1 MAALTPVPKI
11 QFFDANGNP
20 LAGGKLYSYD
30 AGTTTPRPTYTNY
43 GGATPN
49 ANPVILDS
57 RGEANVWLDS
67 SLYKLKL
74 TSATDVEIWTVDNV
88 GGAATLAQ
96 LAASGGSALVGFLQ
110 AGSGA
115 VTRTAQAKMR
125 DVVNV
130 LDFGAD
136 PTGVADSTTAIQ
148 NAINAAVSAGAQV
161 VGQGTFRTSSKI
173 TIKGDTDFSQA
184 IFNIYSTPPIAVEI
198 STGSA
203 ANPTDN
209 LFNVNVWMP
218 LEINN
223 MTKPGTGW
231 AGQGIGVR
239 TVNLNS
245 CRVFF
250 NQIKNFATGLLVTA
264 YSEGNAYNEYHIGA
278 LINNQVNLKLY
289 GSDTGGYVNEN
300 NFYGGR
306 FFFYSAEGTNV
317 SGTRHISIP
326 TALSATGIQNNN
338 IFYKPSIEGDTPEY
352 HIENAGQYNTF
363 VQGRYESAP
372 SKVLY
377 VGDTAAK
384 GTYNVIS
391 GGYTAGNIVF
401 SYSGSSSSFDNQ
413 LNLVPDRNLVSGS
426 SVEGVFRYR
435 NSNGSSDPIQ
445 TFYAAA
451 TNPTAATSTQWTMRH
466 SATQLKGKQTAD
478 VHERVKIDYQ
488 NGLIY
493 LGLGTATPAAYFGN
507 NTATQLGV
515 FASDGFVPLVDA
527 TIFLG
532 RSDLRWSEV
541 YAANG
546 TINTSDEREKQDI
559 AELDAAEKRVAIA
572 LKGLIKKFRFKDAV
586 EKKGDAARVHVGVI
600 AQEVMSAFQSEN
612 LDPMRY
618 GIVCYDQWDAMPEKL
633 DEDGKVLSPARPA
646 GNRYGIRYEQMLAF
660 IIAAL

>member
-1 MAALTPVPKI
+1 MALTKVS
-11 QFFDANGNP
+11 
-20 LAGGKLYSYD
+20 YSMV
-30 AGTTTPRPTYTNY
+30 TN
-43 GGATPN
+43 APIN
-49 ANPVILDS
+49 I
-57 RGEANVWLDS
+57 
-67 SLYKLKL
+67 
-74 TSATDVEIWTVDNV
+74 VDY
-88 GGAATLAQ
+88 
-96 LAASGGSALVGFLQ
+96 
-110 AGSGA
+110 
-115 VTRTAQAKMR
+115 
-125 DVVNV
+125 
-130 LDFGAD
+130 GAD
-136 PTGVADSTTAIQ
+136 PTGANDSTAAIQ
-148 NAINAAVSAGAQV
+148 AAIDAAVAADVRV

-173 TIKGDTDFSQA
+173 TIKCDADFSQA
-184 IFNIYSTPPIAVEI
+184 IFNVYSTPAIAVEI

-278 LINNQVNLKLY
+278 LINNQINLQLY
-289 GSDTGGYVNEN
+289 ANDAGGYVNEN

-384 GTYNVIS
+384 GTFNVIN

-413 LNLVPDRNLVSGS
+413 VNLVPDKNIVSGS
-426 SVEGVFRYR
+426 SNDGVFRYK
-435 NSNGSSDPIQ
+435 NSAGSASPIYSFFPANVKPE
-445 TFYAAA
+445 T
-451 TNPTAATSTQWTMRH
+451 ATSTQWTVRH
-466 SATQLKGKQTAD
+466 SAADLKGKLTAD
-478 VHERVKIDYQ
+478 AHERVKIDYQ

-493 LGLGTATPAAYFGN
+493 LGLGSATPAAYFGN
-507 NTATQLGV
+507 NTATQMGV
-515 FASDGFVPLVDA
+515 YAANGFVPLVDA
-527 TIFLG
+527 TIDLG
-532 RSDLRWSEV
+532 KSSLRWATV
-541 YAANG
+541 YAATG
-546 TINTSDEREKQDI
+546 AINTSDANEKQQIRALTD
-559 AELDAAEKRVAIA
+559 AERAVAVR
-572 LKGLIKKFRFKDAV
+572 LKSLIRAFKFNNAV
-586 EKKGDAARVHVGVI
+586 AVKGAAARIHVGVI
-600 AQEVMSAFQSEN
+600 AQDVKAAFDAEG
-612 LDPMRY
+612 LDAARY
-618 GIVCYDQWDAMPEKL
+618 GMFCL
-633 DEDGKVLSPARPA
+633 DTLEDGSTRLGV
-646 GNRYGIRYEQMLAF
+646 RYEELLAF
-660 IIAAL
+660 IVGAM